1 MLTARTGAPFSRR
14 SVILRVYPRLGRS
27 TDRLWPQINGV
38 KEYLDE
44 HDHSDEDG
52 VEDDPYDDSSPAL
65 LLGTGRVMTKE
76 DVLVDIPPRSIA
88 DRLVSRFLK
97 TSEPSLGEFPAL

>member
-1 MLTARTGAPFSRR
+1 M
-14 SVILRVYPRLGRS
+14 
-27 TDRLWPQINGV
+27 PQINGV

-44 HDHSDEDG
+44 HGDNSDNDG

-65 LLGTGRVMTKE
+65 LLGTGRSMTKE
-76 DVLVDIPPRSIA
+76 EVLVDIPPRSIA

-97 TSEPSLGEFPAL
+97 TSEPSLSTSPQMNVRTCMLT